1 MATFR
6 FPILIWRDFGG
17 FFTARAV
24 GAGNGYFPPAAF
36 AETKEQTVWQVKEY
50 LKWFYENEWWRE
62 PIEITDVKLIEFRVD
77 VRPEYIV
84 LKTEDEE
91 TRRWSVRQKPRE
103 PKKRSFPATETLPLR
118 VACVYWREGG
128 GNYFCSMPLLDIEFY
143 FYELGT
149 LKNLAT
155 TYAQEALKSLTPQQL
170 AEFLPPREIW
180 LEEIT
185 VTVKRRERNTEYVK
199 ETPNLLQV
207 AEPLGAKEATKKG
220 SKAYE
225 REREVADLTQ
235 RLIRES
241 SNIILQGEN
250 GVGKTTVLTEAVRK
264 IEQDLA
270 AGKGFTN
277 VQGEDEF
284 DDFYDEK
291 KPRFRFWQTNGSRMI
306 AGMKYLG
313 QWEERCETVIAE
325 LTDIEGVL
333 CVENLLD
340 LAQVGGREPKESV
353 AAFMMPYLQ
362 RGELRMV
369 AEATKSEI
377 EACRRLLP
385 GFADLFQ
392 IVKLPE
398 FTREKA
404 LSILN
409 TITAD
414 RVRNNAAQVE
424 GGVTNL
430 VYRLFSRFMPYQTFP
445 GPTTRFLTDLF
456 EQKIGHI
463 RAVNI
468 TTDSVI
474 EKFVKQTG
482 LPEIFLRDEF
492 PLALSDVVSDLESQV
507 IGQPNACQTVANVV
521 TTFKAG
527 LNDPQRPLGVL
538 LFVGQT
544 GVGKTELAKA
554 LSRFFY
560 GHGEKAEERLIRLD
574 MSEYSLPGS
583 AWRLLTNSDGQPS
596 ELIQKV
602 RQQPF
607 CVVLFDEI
615 EKADSAVFDVLL
627 SWFDEGRLTDR
638 FGRVTNFRSAVII
651 MTSNLGAE
659 KFGRIGFGEH
669 AAPSY
674 EREAQ
679 TFFRP
684 EFFNRLDFIVRF
696 NPLNHQSLL
705 QITEKELR
713 SIARREGLES
723 KGIKLVWTTKLVEFL
738 AERGF
743 DARYG
748 ARPLQRTIETIVTA
762 PMAKFILQNSNLKE
776 IELKADLN
784 ENKEVFFT
792 IQ

>member
-1 MATFR
+1 
-6 FPILIWRDFGG
+6 
-17 FFTARAV
+17 
-24 GAGNGYFPPAAF
+24 
-36 AETKEQTVWQVKEY
+36 
-50 LKWFYENEWWRE
+50 
-62 PIEITDVKLIEFRVD
+62 
-77 VRPEYIV
+77 
-84 LKTEDEE
+84 
-91 TRRWSVRQKPRE
+91 
-103 PKKRSFPATETLPLR
+103 
-118 VACVYWREGG
+118 
-128 GNYFCSMPLLDIEFY
+128 
-143 FYELGT
+143 
-149 LKNLAT
+149 
-155 TYAQEALKSLTPQQL
+155 
-170 AEFLPPREIW
+170 
-180 LEEIT
+180 
-185 VTVKRRERNTEYVK
+185 
-199 ETPNLLQV
+199 
-207 AEPLGAKEATKKG
+207 
-220 SKAYE
+220 
-225 REREVADLTQ
+225 
-235 RLIRES
+235 
-241 SNIILQGEN
+241 
-250 GVGKTTVLTEAVRK
+250 
-264 IEQDLA
+264 
-270 AGKGFTN
+270 
-277 VQGEDEF
+277 
-284 DDFYDEK
+284 
-291 KPRFRFWQTNGSRMI
+291 
-306 AGMKYLG
+306 
-313 QWEERCETVIAE
+313 
-325 LTDIEGVL
+325 
-333 CVENLLD
+333 
-340 LAQVGGREPKESV
+340 
-353 AAFMMPYLQ
+353 
-362 RGELRMV
+362 
-369 AEATKSEI
+369 
-377 EACRRLLP
+377 LLP

-409 TITAD
+409 TITAA

-424 GGVTNL
+424 RGVTNL

-492 PLALSDVVSDLESQV
+492 PLALADVVSDLESQV

-627 SWFDEGRLTDR
+627 SLFDEGRLTDR

-659 KFGRIGFGEH
+659 KFGGIGFGEH

-748 ARPLQRTIETIVTA
+748 ARPLQRTIETIITA
-762 PMAKFILQNSNLKE
+762 PLAKFILQNSDLKE
-776 IELKADLN
+776 IELEADLN